1 MATWKKVLI
10 GILIVVVLAAIG
22 VGTFFIVKSVKDKKT
37 PDGVVYSHNYL
48 EDTYFVGEKMPVEI
62 VAQDKTAFTAMSYT
76 IDSGEQTTFETTK
89 GESENNPQLDKKNG
103 EFYIDTGVQ
112 VIDISELNIGTHVFK
127 VYITHDATQSFLFEH
142 VFKVI
147 AP

>member
-1 MATWKKVLI
+1 MWKKVLI
-10 GILIVVVLAAIG
+10 GILIVVVLAGIG
-22 VGTFFIVKSVKDKKT
+22 VGIYFGVKAAKDKKT

-103 EFYIDTGVQ
+103 EFFIDSGVQ
-112 VIDISELNIGTHVFK
+112 VIDISELNIGTHVLK
-127 VYITHDATQSFLFEH
+127 VYITQESNSAANSSAVSVGSL
-142 VFKVI
+142 VV
-147 AP
+147 

>member
-1 MATWKKVLI
+1 MATWKKILI
-10 GILIVVVLAAIG
+10 GIVVVVLLAGIG
-22 VGTFFIVKSVKDKKT
+22 VGTYFIVKSVKDKKT
-37 PDGVVYSHNYL
+37 PDGVVYSNKYL

-62 VAQDKTAFTAMSYT
+62 IAQDKTAFTAMSYT

-112 VIDISELNIGTHVFK
+112 VLDISELNIGTHVFK